1 MRLPVLLLLWPLL
14 LALVVQ
20 AMSWLP
26 IPHRSRW
33 VNRSQVA
40 TAVGA
45 VGAWWV
51 WWQLTAVAPAAS
63 LPMPT
68 THAVTVAD
76 TTLALLPSGQA
87 LWQLIYGIVT
97 LLFVVALIWPQGEQ
111 FVAGTLVALVPLA
124 LAQLVPLLP
133 LQAFCLC
140 GGLALLGLAAQAGRA
155 EATSVV
161 LRFVLMTLLA
171 LPLLLLSGWY
181 GSSGEVAQL
190 AMAARLLLLAILLL
204 LGGFPVFVW
213 VSRLVVDAPLG
224 VTVLLLG
231 VGQTA
236 VFAFL
241 FQLLLLNPA
250 LLADGTFG
258 QLGRWC
264 GVATALVGG
273 VLALT
278 AVDPRRLLGAL
289 LLLDI
294 GFGLLTLTFPP
305 TVGWE
310 TALALLLVRLLS
322 LLLALVGLQLLEGDD
337 NTTHLSGQG
346 RRSPFAL
353 LLFVYSCLALLGLP
367 LTVGFGGRWVI
378 LTGVVAAGG
387 ETAVSWQTI
396 LLLLATALGTYGLFR
411 LLAPIFAPQ
420 PNGNATAQ
428 PAEPLWL
435 RGLLTLL
442 LLIGLWL
449 AAFPQ
454 ALLNYAHNLAALFG

>member
-20 AMSWLP
+20 AIGWLP

-33 VNRSQVA
+33 VNRTQVA

-45 VGAWWV
+45 GGVLWV
-51 WWQLTAVAPAAS
+51 WWRLTAVSPAAS

-68 THAVTVAD
+68 THAVTVAG

-97 LLFVVALIWPQGEQ
+97 LLFVAALIWPQGEQ
-111 FVAGTLVALVPLA
+111 FVVGTLVALVPLA

-140 GGLALLGLAAQAGRA
+140 GGLALLGLAAQARRA

-161 LRFVLMTLLA
+161 LRYVFMTLLA

-181 GSSGEVAQL
+181 GAVAQL

-204 LGGFPVFVW
+204 LGGFPFFVW

-305 TVGWE
+305 AVGWE
-310 TALALLLVRLLS
+310 TALALLLVRLLA
-322 LLLALVGLQLLEGDD
+322 LLLALVGLQLLEG
-337 NTTHLSGQG
+337 NNGSTYLAGQG
-346 RRSPFAL
+346 RQSPFAL

-396 LLLLATALGTYGLFR
+396 FLLLATALGTYGLFR
-411 LLAPIFAPQ
+411 LLARLLAPQ
-420 PNGNATAQ
+420 PNATPLAQ
-428 PAEPLWL
+428 TLEPLWL
-435 RGLLTLL
+435 RGLLALL

>member
-14 LALVVQ
+14 LACLVQ
-20 AMSWLP
+20 AIGWLP

-33 VNRSQVA
+33 LNRSQVA
-40 TAVGA
+40 TAIAA
-45 VGAWWV
+45 VGTLWV
-51 WWQLTAVAPAAS
+51 WWRLTAVSPAAS

-68 THAVTVAD
+68 THALTISS

-87 LWQLIYGIVT
+87 LWQIIYALVT
-97 LLFVVALIWPQGEQ
+97 LLFVAALIWPQGEQ
-111 FVAGTLVALVPLA
+111 FVAGTLVALSPLA
-124 LAQLVPLLP
+124 LAQLVPILP
-133 LQAFCLC
+133 LQAVGIC
-140 GGLALLGLAAQAGRA
+140 GGLALLGLAAQDGRA
-155 EATSVV
+155 EATSAVM
-161 LRFVLMTLLA
+161 RFVLLMLLA
-171 LPLLLLSGWY
+171 LPILLLVGWY
-181 GSSGEVAQL
+181 ESSGDATQL
-190 AMAARLLLLAILLL
+190 ALAARLLLLAMLLL
-204 LGGFPVFVW
+204 LGGFPFFIW

-241 FQLLLLNPA
+241 FQLLTLNPA

-278 AVDPRRLLGAL
+278 AVYPRRLLGAL
-289 LLLDI
+289 LLIDI
-294 GFGLLTLTFPP
+294 GFGLITLTFPP
-305 TVGWE
+305 AIGWE

-322 LLLALVGLQLLEGDD
+322 LLLALVGLNLLEA
-337 NTTHLSGQG
+337 NQG
-346 RRSPFAL
+346 RSPFAL

-378 LTGVVAAGG
+378 LALVAEVVGG

-396 LLLLATALGTYGLFR
+396 LLLLATAMGTYGLFR
-411 LLAPIFAPQ
+411 LLALFFAPQ
-420 PNGNATAQ
+420 PHTDTPAQ
-428 PAEPLWL
+428 PPEPLWL
-435 RGLLTLL
+435 RGLLALL

-454 ALLNYAHNLAALFG
+454 ALLSYAHNLAALFG